1 MRSIPHRQS
10 ENKGKMAV
18 VKVQMIIL
26 SQFLANSSGNLFRA
40 STINCEFDWYS
51 IVHINVAVAMTKLHC
66 SLNHACQVVH
76 LPSRSYLPNANH
88 CTSFF
93 GCDDWDEGLYGPS

>member
-1 MRSIPHRQS
+1 MLKITIPKEVMRFVSHSQS

-40 STINCEFDWYS
+40 STIKCEFDWYS
-51 IVHINVAVAMTKLHC
+51 IVHINVAVAMTNPERVDSPMNK
-66 SLNHACQVVH
+66 SLG
-76 LPSRSYLPNANH
+76 LPSPGS
-88 CTSFF
+88 
-93 GCDDWDEGLYGPS
+93 